1 MFTSLLLEWV
11 SLPSLKWLEVPE
23 TTINKLIAS
32 LVTNTVDQFEP
43 NESLRQI
50 LRGSIA
56 TLIMYDLDV
65 VSDFKR
71 ANKDGV
77 QFVHARLCQS
87 FINTSTFDARATVNL
102 PTDATD
108 DAKAI
113 ATLNYW
119 GEILPTKF
127 R

>member
-56 TLIMYDLDV
+56 TLIMYM
-65 VSDFKR
+65 
-71 ANKDGV
+71 
-77 QFVHARLCQS
+77 
-87 FINTSTFDARATVNL
+87 I
-102 PTDATD
+102 
-108 DAKAI
+108 
-113 ATLNYW
+113 
-119 GEILPTKF
+119 
-127 R
+127 